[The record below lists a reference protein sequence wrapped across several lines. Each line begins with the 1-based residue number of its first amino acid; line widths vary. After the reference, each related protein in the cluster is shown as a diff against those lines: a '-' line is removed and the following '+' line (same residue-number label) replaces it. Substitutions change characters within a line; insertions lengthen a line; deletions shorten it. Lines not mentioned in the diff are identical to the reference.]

1 MCSQQVAS
9 NIETMAKEPQ
19 PTDFDQRFN
28 EWRKKK
34 HLVDCSFRVGEDVY
48 HGHKLI
54 LSAASPVFE
63 AMFYGALAE
72 KQTVK
77 IADIKPLVFER
88 MLDYIYVGTIDFESV
103 QNIEELL
110 ELYYCAEKYMIDS
123 LHEKCVSYFGKNI
136 KPNNVLKILDI
147 AYRMNLDDIIYS
159 CMCVL
164 KHFFSS
170 GMSLS
175 NIILERNHHLSKN
188 CVDLILE
195 DNFEVKDNIICMIRA
210 WCITECEQNRLEINR
225 DSMKTVLQDI
235 ELPDTL
241 KDTIVG
247 CSFTNFTPIAGD
259 KSGWIPVQR
268 IHYKAV
274 RPLIIGD
281 EMDFEAN
288 ITTNRFIVIKSI
300 NINSRLLPQL
310 KVTDVRQ
317 ETYTEKLTVEISA
330 KHSNDRQKIYQKEH
344 LICDVAFNDC
354 LQLSL
359 TEQIVLF
366 PDVTYMVRLKWDANS
381 LGYEYPRSI
390 LSAYGKSKQLLVNFN
405 ENIYLQSSGS
415 ILNGVVCA
423 LYK

>member
-1 MCSQQVAS
+1 MCSQGASVQVVLE
-9 NIETMAKEPQ
+9 NQ
-19 PTDFDQRFN
+19 HTDFGQRFN
-28 EWRKKK
+28 EMRKKK
-34 HLVDCSFRVGEDVY
+34 HLVDCSFSVDEDVY
-48 HGHKLI
+48 HCHKLI

-72 KQTVK
+72 MQTVQ
-77 IADIKPLVFER
+77 IADINSRVFER
-88 MLDYIYVGTIDFESV
+88 MLDYIYVGAVDFDGI

-123 LHEKCVSYFGKNI
+123 LHEKCVNYFGKNI

-175 NIILERNHHLSKN
+175 NIILERSHHLSKN

-210 WCITECEQNRLEINR
+210 WCITECEQNRLEINS

-259 KSGWIPVQR
+259 NTGWIPVQR

-274 RPLIIGD
+274 SPLIIGD

-288 ITTNRFIVIKSI
+288 ISTNRFIVIKSLSL
-300 NINSRLLPQL
+300 NSRLLPQL
-310 KVTDVRQ
+310 KVSEVRQ
-317 ETYTEKLTVEISA
+317 ETYTEKLTVEISS
-330 KHSNDRQKIYQKEH
+330 KHSNDRKKIYHKEH
-344 LICDVAFNDC
+344 LICDVAFNDS

-359 TEQIVLF
+359 TEQIVFF
-366 PDVTYMVRLKWDANS
+366 PDVIYIIRIKWDPDS

-390 LSAYGKSKQLLVNFN
+390 LSAYGKCKQLMVNFS
-405 ENIYLQSSGS
+405 ENMYLQNSGS
-415 ILNGVVCA
+415 LLNGIVCN

>member
-1 MCSQQVAS
+1 
-9 NIETMAKEPQ
+9 MAKESQ
-19 PTDFDQRFN
+19 PSDFDQRFN

-34 HLVDCSFRVGEDVY
+34 HLVDCSFRVGEDIY

-77 IADIKPLVFER
+77 IADIKSRVFER

-103 QNIEELL
+103 HNIEELL

-235 ELPDTL
+235 ELPDIL

-281 EMDFEAN
+281 EMDFETH
-288 ITTNRFIVIKSI
+288 ISTNRFIVIKSI

-317 ETYTEKLTVEISA
+317 ETYTEKLMVEISA

-344 LICDVAFNDC
+344 LICDVAFNDS
-354 LQLSL
+354 LQLNL
-359 TEQIVLF
+359 TEQIVFF
-366 PDVTYMVRLKWDANS
+366 PDVMYMVRLKWDANS

-390 LSAYGKSKQLLVNFN
+390 LSAYGKSKQLLVNFS
-405 ENIYLQSSGS
+405 ENVYLQNSGS
-415 ILNGVVCA
+415 ILNGIVCD